1 MQKLFSDRDFWITG
15 LTIAATL
22 MLVSAA
28 HFFLEMREVS
38 VMQDRADETMRKN
51 YPKLLWAFDAWDD
64 CSKAKGKYA
73 KTKYITREECD
84 LAILY
89 ERDQRNHNDQLKEA
103 FALRDSMIANH

>member
-38 VMQDRADETMRKN
+38 VMQDRAD
-51 YPKLLWAFDAWDD
+51 LLVAGFLVAPNL
-64 CSKAKGKYA
+64 SVP
-73 KTKYITREECD
+73 
-84 LAILY
+84 L
-89 ERDQRNHNDQLKEA
+89 
-103 FALRDSMIANH
+103 

>member
-1 MQKLFSDRDFWITG
+1 MQKLISDRNFWMTG

-51 YPKLLWAFDAWDD
+51 YPKLLWAFDAWAD
-64 CSKAKGKYA
+64 CSKAQGKYA
-73 KTKYITREECD
+73 KAKYIMREECD
-84 LAILY
+84 LSILY
-89 ERDQRNHNDQLKEA
+89 ESDQRDLKDQLKEA
-103 FALRDSMIANH
+103 FAFRDSMIADH